1 MFNYLFCKYA
11 KSANKILFGSY
22 LPLQVLNSKYLRIRE
37 RHMFLKYLGRDQYD
51 PDLPNYIALDRLV
64 SLPDEAFCSELAS
77 TTLEDFYLF
86 QKTL

>member
-1 MFNYLFCKYA
+1 
-11 KSANKILFGSY
+11 
-22 LPLQVLNSKYLRIRE
+22 
-37 RHMFLKYLGRDQYD
+37 MFLKYLGRDQYD
-51 PDLPNYIALDRLV
+51 PDLPNYVALDRLV